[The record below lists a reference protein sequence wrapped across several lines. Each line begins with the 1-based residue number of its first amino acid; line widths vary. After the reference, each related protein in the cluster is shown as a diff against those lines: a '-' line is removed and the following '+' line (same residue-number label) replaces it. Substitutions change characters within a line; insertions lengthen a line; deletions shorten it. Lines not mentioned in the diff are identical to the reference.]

1 MRFFGR
7 IFHVRNELVPFGTVS
22 LTTYFHANA
31 EDLLAEDIAHVLA
44 VADAKIF
51 RKNYAD
57 QSGEL
62 WSPGGH
68 LLATTTQIAYFK
80 A

>member
-1 MRFFGR
+1 MMDASRLR
-7 IFHVRNELVPFGTVS
+7 PSRRL
-22 LTTYFHANA
+22 LT
-31 EDLLAEDIAHVLA
+31 DITRVLA

-51 RKNYAD
+51 RKSYGD

-62 WSPGGH
+62 WSPNGR
-68 LLATTTQIAYFK
+68 LLATTAQIAFFK